1 MGSKSDASQ
10 IEEQISIM
18 REGSVD
24 FYGEEELRSRLE
36 VCLQEGCPLRVKL
49 GMDPS
54 SPDLHLGHT
63 VVLLKLKR
71 FLEMGHTPIFLIGDF
86 TARIGDPSGKKKTR
100 PSLSE
105 EEVQENAR
113 TYSDQVARILDV
125 KQVELRFNSDWMNEM
140 TPSDFVR
147 LCSKGTVA
155 QLLER
160 DDFAQRF
167 ESGSPIFAHEL
178 LYPFVQGYDS
188 VALESDVELGGSDQT
203 FNMLMAR
210 EIQRD
215 YGQPPQAVITH
226 PLLVGTDGR
235 DKMSKSLGNSIG
247 ITDPPENMYGKVMS
261 LPDSVMSEYFDALCA
276 GEWQADQE
284 AFEGWRKGSGDPMA
298 LKHRLAFLIVERMH
312 GLDGAEAGHK
322 HFRQVVQGRGV
333 PDDIPEAQVSLG
345 GASDLSLLEVLVRE
359 FEGQSLVSSRS
370 EARRLASQGAIS
382 VEGQKVD
389 DVQSP
394 LSAGSHLIR
403 VGKRRYLR
411 LRLDK

>member
-1 MGSKSDASQ
+1 MDSKTNAAQ

-24 FYGEEELRSRLE
+24 FYGEPELRSRLE
-36 VCLQEGCPLRVKL
+36 ACLQEGRPLRVKL

-100 PSLSE
+100 PALNE
-105 EEVQENAR
+105 DEVRENAR
-113 TYSDQVARILDV
+113 TYTDQVARILDV
-125 KQVELRFNSDWMNEM
+125 DKVEVRFNSEWMSEM
-140 TPSDFVR
+140 TPSDFIR
-147 LCSKGTVA
+147 LCSKYTVA
-155 QLLER
+155 RLLER
-160 DDFAQRF
+160 DDFAKRF
-167 ESGSPIFAHEL
+167 SAGSPIFTHEFI
-178 LYPFVQGYDS
+178 YPFVQSYDS
-188 VALESDVELGGSDQT
+188 VALEADVELGGSDQT
-203 FNMLMAR
+203 FNLLMAR

-247 ITDPPENMYGKVMS
+247 ITDPPEDMYGKVMS

-284 AFEGWRKGSGDPMA
+284 AFEAWRKGSGDPMA

-359 FEGQSLVSSRS
+359 FEGQCLVSSRS